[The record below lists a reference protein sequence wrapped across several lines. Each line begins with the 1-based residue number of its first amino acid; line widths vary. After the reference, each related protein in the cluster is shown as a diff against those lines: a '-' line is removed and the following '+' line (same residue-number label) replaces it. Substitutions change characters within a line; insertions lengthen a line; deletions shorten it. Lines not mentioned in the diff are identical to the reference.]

1 MATKIAEPPPPKTI
15 EREGGSRWVEL
26 TRAPNDIECSLLT
39 GWLHEAGVE
48 TRTVKDRS
56 APGAWLYGGSNP
68 WAPVTIMVRR
78 WQMEEAKVAL
88 AELSYEAPSA
98 EPNVPSE
105 VDGRPRW
112 RFPVVWWVAA
122 LAIGALLTG
131 VALARTA
138 SSMWHCDLP
147 LLCSQSAP
155 ADR

>member
-1 MATKIAEPPPPKTI
+1 MATKIAEPSPPETI
-15 EREGGSRWVEL
+15 DREGGSRWVEL
-26 TRAPNDIECSLLT
+26 MRAPNDIDCNLLT
-39 GWLHEAGVE
+39 GWLHEAGIE

-68 WAPVTIMVRR
+68 WAPVTIMVRN

-88 AELSYEAPSA
+88 AELSYEAPSV
-98 EPNVPSE
+98 EPPVPSE
-105 VDGRPRW
+105 PPRRGW
-112 RFPVVWWVAA
+112 RFPVVWWIVA
-122 LAIGALLTG
+122 LVLGALLTG

-155 ADR
+155 SDR

>member
-1 MATKIAEPPPPKTI
+1 MATKIADPRPPETI
-15 EREGGSRWVEL
+15 DRGGGSRWVEL
-26 TRAPNDIECSLLT
+26 MRAPNDIDCNLLT
-39 GWLHEAGVE
+39 GWLHEAGIE

-68 WAPVTIMVRR
+68 WAPVVIMVRS

-88 AELSYEAPSA
+88 AELSYEAPSVEPPASA
-98 EPNVPSE
+98 EPE
-105 VDGRPRW
+105 RLGW
-112 RFPVVWWVAA
+112 RMPVVWWVVA
-122 LAIGALLTG
+122 LVLGTLLTG

-147 LLCSQSAP
+147 LLCSEPAS